1 MMATLAMVLNVKKL
15 TNVRLELMNV
25 TKMQF
30 VSTLRVFINANA
42 VMDFMETVE
51 FAKMSENK
59 KLSEEENE
67 LSEIVLDNEYPL
79 YLNLIKS
86 INIKCYFFHK
96 FPPKIVR
103 MNLEGSFIYLSVKN

>member
-15 TNVRLELMNV
+15 TSVRLELMNV

-42 VMDFMETVE
+42 VKDFMEMVE

-67 LSEIVLDNEYPL
+67 LSEIILHNEYPL
-79 YLNLIKS
+79 YFN
-86 INIKCYFFHK
+86 
-96 FPPKIVR
+96 
-103 MNLEGSFIYLSVKN
+103 

>member
-15 TNVRLELMNV
+15 TSVRLELMNV

-42 VMDFMETVE
+42 VKGFMEMVE

-59 KLSEEENE
+59 KLSEEGNE
-67 LSEIVLDNEYPL
+67 LSEIILSDEYHL
-79 YLNLIKS
+79 YFN
-86 INIKCYFFHK
+86 
-96 FPPKIVR
+96 
-103 MNLEGSFIYLSVKN
+103 

>member
-15 TNVRLELMNV
+15 TSVRLELMNV

-42 VMDFMETVE
+42 VKGFMEMVE

-59 KLSEEENE
+59 KLSEEGNE
-67 LSEIVLDNEYPL
+67 LSEIILHNVYPL
-79 YLNLIKS
+79 YFN
-86 INIKCYFFHK
+86 
-96 FPPKIVR
+96 
-103 MNLEGSFIYLSVKN
+103 

>member
-15 TNVRLELMNV
+15 TSVRLELMNV

-42 VMDFMETVE
+42 VKGFMEMVE

-59 KLSEEENE
+59 KPSEEENAH
-67 LSEIVLDNEYPL
+67 SKSISHNVYPL
-79 YLNLIKS
+79 YFN
-86 INIKCYFFHK
+86 
-96 FPPKIVR
+96 
-103 MNLEGSFIYLSVKN
+103 

>member
-15 TNVRLELMNV
+15 TSVRLELMNV

-42 VMDFMETVE
+42 VMDFMEMVD

-59 KLSEEENE
+59 KLSVEENE
-67 LSEIVLDNEYPL
+67 PSEVIWPNMCPL
-79 YLNLIKS
+79 YFNK
-86 INIKCYFFHK
+86 
-96 FPPKIVR
+96 VD
-103 MNLEGSFIYLSVKN
+103 

>member
-42 VMDFMETVE
+42 VKGFMEMVE

-59 KLSEEENE
+59 KPSEEENE
-67 LSEIVLDNEYPL
+67 HSESISHNVYPL
-79 YLNLIKS
+79 YFN
-86 INIKCYFFHK
+86 
-96 FPPKIVR
+96 
-103 MNLEGSFIYLSVKN
+103 

>member
-42 VMDFMETVE
+42 VMDSMEMVD

-59 KLSEEENE
+59 KHSVDENV
-67 LSEIVLDNEYPL
+67 LSEIIWQIQTN
-79 YLNLIKS
+79 
-86 INIKCYFFHK
+86 K
-96 FPPKIVR
+96 F
-103 MNLEGSFIYLSVKN
+103 N

>member
-51 FAKMSENK
+51 IAKMSEN

-103 MNLEGSFIYLSVKN
+103 MNLKGSFIYLSVKN

>member
-15 TNVRLELMNV
+15 TSVRLELMNV

-42 VMDFMETVE
+42 VKGFMEMVE

-59 KLSEEENE
+59 KLSKEGNE
-67 LSEIVLDNEYPL
+67 LSEIILHNVYPL
-79 YLNLIKS
+79 YFN
-86 INIKCYFFHK
+86 
-96 FPPKIVR
+96 
-103 MNLEGSFIYLSVKN
+103 

>member
-1 MMATLAMVLNVKKL
+1 MMATMAMVLNVKKL

-30 VSTLRVFINANA
+30 VLTLRVFISANA
-42 VMDFMETVE
+42 VMNFMEMVE

-86 INIKCYFFHK
+86 INIKCYFF
-96 FPPKIVR
+96 
-103 MNLEGSFIYLSVKN
+103 S

>member
-15 TNVRLELMNV
+15 TSVRLELMNV

-42 VMDFMETVE
+42 VKGFMEMVE

-59 KLSEEENE
+59 KLSEEGNE
-67 LSEIVLDNEYPL
+67 LSEIILHNEYPL
-79 YLNLIKS
+79 YFN
-86 INIKCYFFHK
+86 
-96 FPPKIVR
+96 
-103 MNLEGSFIYLSVKN
+103 

>member
-30 VSTLRVFINANA
+30 VLTLRVFISANA
-42 VMDFMETVE
+42 VMNFMEMVE

-67 LSEIVLDNEYPL
+67 LSEIFLDNEYPL
-79 YLNLIKS
+79 YLYLIKS
-86 INIKCYFFHK
+86 INIKCYFF
-96 FPPKIVR
+96 
-103 MNLEGSFIYLSVKN
+103 S

>member
-15 TNVRLELMNV
+15 TSVRLELMNV

-42 VMDFMETVE
+42 VKDFMEMVE

-59 KLSEEENE
+59 KLSEEGNE
-67 LSEIVLDNEYPL
+67 LSEINLSNEYPL
-79 YLNLIKS
+79 YFN
-86 INIKCYFFHK
+86 
-96 FPPKIVR
+96 
-103 MNLEGSFIYLSVKN
+103 

>member
-15 TNVRLELMNV
+15 TSVRLELMNV

-42 VMDFMETVE
+42 VKDFMEMVE

-59 KLSEEENE
+59 KLSEEGNE
-67 LSEIVLDNEYPL
+67 LSEIMFHNEYPL
-79 YLNLIKS
+79 YFN
-86 INIKCYFFHK
+86 
-96 FPPKIVR
+96 
-103 MNLEGSFIYLSVKN
+103 

>member
-15 TNVRLELMNV
+15 TSVRLELMNV

-42 VMDFMETVE
+42 AKGFMEMVE

-59 KLSEEENE
+59 KL
-67 LSEIVLDNEYPL
+67 
-79 YLNLIKS
+79 
-86 INIKCYFFHK
+86 
-96 FPPKIVR
+96 
-103 MNLEGSFIYLSVKN
+103 

>member
-67 LSEIVLDNEYPL
+67 LSKIVLDN
-79 YLNLIKS
+79 
-86 INIKCYFFHK
+86 
-96 FPPKIVR
+96 
-103 MNLEGSFIYLSVKN
+103 

>member
-15 TNVRLELMNV
+15 TSVRLELMNV

-42 VMDFMETVE
+42 VKGFMEMVE

-59 KLSEEENE
+59 KL
-67 LSEIVLDNEYPL
+67 
-79 YLNLIKS
+79 
-86 INIKCYFFHK
+86 
-96 FPPKIVR
+96 
-103 MNLEGSFIYLSVKN
+103 

>member
-15 TNVRLELMNV
+15 TSVRLELMNV

-42 VMDFMETVE
+42 VKDFMEMVE

-59 KLSEEENE
+59 KLSEEGNE
-67 LSEIVLDNEYPL
+67 LSEIILHNVYPL
-79 YLNLIKS
+79 YFN
-86 INIKCYFFHK
+86 
-96 FPPKIVR
+96 
-103 MNLEGSFIYLSVKN
+103 

>member
-1 MMATLAMVLNVKKL
+1 MMATLGMALNVKKL

-42 VMDFMETVE
+42 VMDFMEMVD

-59 KLSEEENE
+59 KLSVEENE
-67 LSEIVLDNEYPL
+67 PSEVIWHNVHPL
-79 YLNLIKS
+79 YFN
-86 INIKCYFFHK
+86 
-96 FPPKIVR
+96 KID
-103 MNLEGSFIYLSVKN
+103 